1 MQETVYFLTYIT
13 DIYDL
18 PITWETKESIRVAG
32 NIGSAKRVYLIL
44 LQLKYYRIGDPL
56 PGIN

>member
-18 PITWETKESIRVAG
+18 PTTWKTKECIRVAR

-44 LQLKYYRIGDPL
+44 LKLKYYRIWNPL